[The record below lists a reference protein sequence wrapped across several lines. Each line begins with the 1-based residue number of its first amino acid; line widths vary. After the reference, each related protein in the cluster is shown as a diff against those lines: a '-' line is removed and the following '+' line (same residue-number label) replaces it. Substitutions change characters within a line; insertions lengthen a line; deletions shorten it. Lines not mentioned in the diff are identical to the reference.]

1 MTSGE
6 LLKYR
11 KGLCIAG
18 GYGTSVS
25 VSSRF
30 GLTLPDDKVLEVET
44 VHIYSTKAKM
54 HKRLIGYLP
63 PSSTKGERYE

>member
-30 GLTLPDDKVLEVET
+30 GLTLPHRKLSHPRPFVNSYAGVALCWMWPKNMV
-44 VHIYSTKAKM
+44 
-54 HKRLIGYLP
+54 
-63 PSSTKGERYE
+63 